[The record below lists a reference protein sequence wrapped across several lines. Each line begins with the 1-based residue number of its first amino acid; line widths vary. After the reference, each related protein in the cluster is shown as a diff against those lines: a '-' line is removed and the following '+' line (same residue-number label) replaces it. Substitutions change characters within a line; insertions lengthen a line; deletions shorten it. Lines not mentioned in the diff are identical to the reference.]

1 MPAAVMLL
9 LAQAAP
15 APPAVIAPPADDNAL
30 AHFDLARVKPV
41 AAPDRCAAQAKTEIM
56 VCGVKAS
63 DIAIDE
69 ERFREHPLT
78 EFHLLGATGNVEA
91 VQRSLPGVGSVP
103 AMMVHF
109 KWKF

>member
-1 MPAAVMLL
+1 MPAAVVLL

-15 APPAVIAPPADDNAL
+15 APPAVIAPPADDAL

-41 AAPDRCAAQAKTEIM
+41 AAPDRCAAQARTEIV

-69 ERFREHPLT
+69 KRFREHPPT
-78 EFHLLGATGNVEA
+78 QFHLLGATGNAEA
-91 VQRSLPGVGSVP
+91 VQRGLPGVGSAP
-103 AMMVHF
+103 AMMVNF